1 MSDIQDISII
11 STKEVDTPKPHTVY
25 VIQVTT
31 PTRTWT
37 VSRRYNDFV
46 ALHAELKSSTGQE
59 PPSPLPPKTW
69 GGLSLG
75 KNNQDKVRERKPLL
89 EQYLR
94 SILNTKSHLWRSA
107 YTFSDFLS
115 IPSHT
120 NSSNSSH
127 PKAGAKFTPQSW
139 LLEHAALQTVL
150 RSARSALLKRD
161 ALASMSNATG
171 SRSAAVEAKRH
182 LKEVGNRLEIL
193 GKGLTQLRDIGEG
206 EMRRREE
213 LVEGLK
219 VERES
224 LSRMAEAGVRSAPSL
239 SGNGTTAGSGTA
251 AGNGADGRRGET
263 SPWTLPG
270 QPMPGA
276 LPSGRVFGARQP
288 PQETEQT
295 RPLDDRQL
303 LQFQTD
309 TMAQQDDQLQN
320 LSRLLQTQRRMGEEI
335 HQEIESQNELLEHIE
350 QSVDKTGRKLGKAKR
365 EMNRLN

>member
-1 MSDIQDISII
+1 MSNIQNISII

-46 ALHAELKSSTGQE
+46 ALDAELKSSTGQE

-69 GGLSLG
+69 GLSLG
-75 KNNQDKVRERKPLL
+75 KNNEDKVRERKPLL

-120 NSSNSSH
+120 SSANSSTQK
-127 PKAGAKFTPQSW
+127 PTTKFTSQSW

-171 SRSAAVEAKRH
+171 SRSAGVEAKRH
-182 LKEVGNRLEIL
+182 LKEVGNRLEAL
-193 GKGLTQLRDIGEG
+193 EKGLTQLRDIGEG
-206 EMRRREE
+206 EIRRREE
-213 LVEGLK
+213 LIEGLK
-219 VERES
+219 VERGS
-224 LSRMAEAGVRSAPSL
+224 LARMAEAGVRTAPSL
-239 SGNGTTAGSGTA
+239 SGNGVTAGSETE
-251 AGNGADGRRGET
+251 GRRGEAF
-263 SPWTLPG
+263 SWALPG
-270 QPMPGA
+270 QSMPGA
-276 LPSGRVFGARQP
+276 LPSGRVFGGRQP

-303 LQFQTD
+303 LQLQTNH
-309 TMAQQDDQLQN
+309 MAQQDDQLQN

-350 QSVDKTGRKLGKAKR
+350 QGVDKTGRKLGKAKR